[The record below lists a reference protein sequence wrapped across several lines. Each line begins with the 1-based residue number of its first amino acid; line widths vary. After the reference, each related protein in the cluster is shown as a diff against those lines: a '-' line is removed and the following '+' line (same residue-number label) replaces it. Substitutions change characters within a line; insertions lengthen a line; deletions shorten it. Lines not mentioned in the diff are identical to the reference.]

1 MNDKEFW
8 VEKIRAQYIE
18 ETRSDLDQLKALDA
32 KVHRSANIFA
42 YTYGS
47 FSALIMGMQAS
58 FNLCDVRDL
67 AAGTIAA
74 VDKGR
79 IGECYILANVTVTL
93 KDMYEML
100 HAACNAKKIVFYL
113 PLDLADKIAQGL
125 EKQAAK
131 TGKKPLMTTFSVYN
145 LARNNEFDYSKAQ
158 RELGYTPRPYQETS
172 TTKSSGSSRKV
183 SSKATPPPLK

>member
-1 MNDKEFW
+1 MNDKEFL

-47 FSALIMGMQAS
+47 F
-58 FNLCDVRDL
+58 NRCDVRDL

-79 IGECYILANVTVTL
+79 VGECYILANKTVTL
-93 KDMYEML
+93 KDMCEML
-100 HAACNAKKIVFYL
+100 HAECNA
-113 PLDLADKIAQGL
+113 
-125 EKQAAK
+125 
-131 TGKKPLMTTFSVYN
+131 
-145 LARNNEFDYSKAQ
+145 
-158 RELGYTPRPYQETS
+158 
-172 TTKSSGSSRKV
+172 
-183 SSKATPPPLK
+183 

>member
-1 MNDKEFW
+1 MNDKEFL

-47 FSALIMGMQAS
+47 F
-58 FNLCDVRDL
+58 NRCDVRDL

-79 IGECYILANVTVTL
+79 VGESYILANEPVTL
-93 KDMYEML
+93 KDMCEML
-100 HAACNAKKIVFYL
+100 HAECNAKKIAFYL

-158 RELGYTPRPYQETS
+158 RELGYTTRP
-172 TTKSSGSSRKV
+172 
-183 SSKATPPPLK
+183 